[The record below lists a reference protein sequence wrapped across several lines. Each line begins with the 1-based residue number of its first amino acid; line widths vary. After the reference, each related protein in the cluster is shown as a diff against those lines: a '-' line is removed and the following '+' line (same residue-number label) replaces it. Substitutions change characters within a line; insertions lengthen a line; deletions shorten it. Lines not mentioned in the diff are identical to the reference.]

1 MFKNLT
7 VYRIAQGWALDLQA
21 AEEALQKLPFTECG
35 TTQERSYGFVPP
47 RGEEHGALVE
57 SIGGQWIARLMTET
71 KAIPASVL
79 ARKVKE
85 KAERIEKETGRKPGK
100 KETRE
105 LKDEA
110 KLDLLPMAFTK
121 QAATWVWIDPAARL
135 LVLDTSSQARADEVV
150 SCLVELLP
158 PGFAVALLNTQTSP
172 QAAMAHWLKEQE
184 PPAGFTVDRECELK
198 SASEEKAV
206 VRYGRH
212 PLDIAEVQAHIDAG
226 KLPTKL
232 AMTWDD
238 RVSFL
243 LTEGL
248 QVRKLQFLD
257 TVFEDRG
264 SDEGGFDTDVAIAT
278 GELSKLIP
286 DLIESLGGEA
296 ESGVRSAAPAVVS
309 TPVAAVAE
317 PPPDPYFNGGGP
329 DPMYQQAL
337 DTVRKHNKA
346 SISLVQRHLRIGYN
360 RAARLLDEME
370 KAGIVRHMGA
380 DGARKVI
387 A

>member
-1 MFKNLT
+1 MFKSLII
-7 VYRIAQGWALDLQA
+7 YRIAQGWAPDLQA
-21 AEEALQKLPFTECG
+21 AEEALAKAPFIECG
-35 TTQERSYGFVPP
+35 ATQEKSCGWMPP
-47 RGEEHGALVE
+47 RGEAHGAMLE
-57 SIGGQWIARLMTET
+57 SIGGQWIARFMVESKTL
-71 KAIPASVL
+71 PGSVL

-85 KAERIEKETGRKPGK
+85 KADRIEQETGRKPGK
-100 KETRE
+100 KESKE

-121 QAATWVWIDPAARL
+121 QASMWVWIDPTARL
-135 LVLDTSSQARADEVV
+135 LVLDTASQGRADEVV
-150 SCLVELLP
+150 TLLVEALP
-158 PGFAVALLNTQTSP
+158 GLSVSLVHTQTSP

-184 PPAGFTVDRECELK
+184 PPVSFTVDRECELK

-232 AMTWDD
+232 ALTWDD

-257 TVFEDRG
+257 TVFEGRK

-278 GELSKLIP
+278 GELVKLIP
-286 DLIESLGGEA
+286 DLIEALGGEA
-296 ESGVRSAAPAVVS
+296 ESGVGIAALESKSAALIEALPK
-309 TPVAAVAE
+309 
-317 PPPDPYFNGGGP
+317 DPYFEDGGQ
-329 DPMYQQAL
+329 DPLYDQAAEL
-337 DTVRKHNKA
+337 VRKDRKA
-346 SISLVQRHLRIGYN
+346 SISYVQRKLRIGYN
-360 RAARLLDEME
+360 RAARLLESME
-370 KAGIVRHMGA
+370 KAGMVSAMKA
-380 DGARKVI
+380 DGTREVVS
-387 A
+387 